1 MFGKLKLVCV
11 CVNDTTCWQTVGEN
25 SLPTCCCVVH
35 THQFELANT
44 SWPTLS
50 STCEGRYS
58 LPPPTVKYFWV
69 LEQRYSARCG
79 LPATLV
85 THGSRVTLVFA
96 VTINL
101 SLVGLFFLQ
110 VRRWSCE
117 RKGEREGQKERQE
130 KGILLKGLLQINRTK
145 CTVTDKISLFKVPW
159 LLNRERLPG
168 NRKN

>member
-1 MFGKLKLVCV
+1 
-11 CVNDTTCWQTVGEN
+11 
-25 SLPTCCCVVH
+25 
-35 THQFELANT
+35 
-44 SWPTLS
+44 
-50 STCEGRYS
+50 
-58 LPPPTVKYFWV
+58 VKYFWV